1 MRIIKTALVAAIV
14 IVMNGAS
21 LLTKTGEQVQE
32 SSESIESV
40 RQEVTLMKAI
50 CAIMK

>member
-21 LLTKTGEQVQE
+21 LLHQNGRTG
-32 SSESIESV
+32 SGII
-40 RQEVTLMKAI
+40 RKH
-50 CAIMK
+50 